1 MLEMS
6 FAGKDHRN
14 AVFVGG
20 GDNFIILLRTT
31 RLGNCDDSRLC
42 SVIDIVRER
51 EESIGGHNRAL

>member
-1 MLEMS
+1 MLEMA

-42 SVIDIVRER
+42 SVIDSVRER